1 MGFEHRV
8 GICLPEFRLISTTV
22 RVDIVRLHILAVTKA
37 TRGRLSI
44 AVTVCMKSRFSKVRR
59 IRAVW
64 Q

>member
-1 MGFEHRV
+1 VGLEHRV

-22 RVDIVRLHILAVTKA
+22 GVDIVRLHVLTITKA
-37 TRGRLSI
+37 TSGRLSI
-44 AVTVCMKSRFSKVRR
+44 AVTICMKSRFAKVRR